1 MASVTPLSTME
12 QAMWYLNL
20 RSPATRFLGV
30 FVATNV
36 IVWWVKPQYFFEQVT
51 MKPSPNAIV
60 PWWSLGLAT
69 GAIAAFFL

>member
-20 RSPATRFLGV
+20 RSPAKRFLGE
-30 FVATNV
+30 FEATNM
-36 IVWWVKPQYFFEQVT
+36 IVWVKLQNFFEQVT
-51 MKPSPNAIV
+51 MKPSPNRDCSLV
-60 PWWSLGLAT
+60 VSWSRY